1 MRIVLLCGPPC
12 SGKTTLAHH
21 LAQPAD
27 VVLDYDDM
35 ARALG
40 SPVWWQHPEP
50 YRTMAEQ
57 HMQTAVAHALA
68 TPRDGTA
75 WVIRTAPR
83 PAQRARLAQQWHA
96 QAYLLNPGE
105 TECKRPAVEAQR
117 PSGTRRAIGVW
128 YHRYSPW
135 PNDLNPATLDPE
147 WVSVEQHRLV
157 VDPRAV

>member
-1 MRIVLLCGPPC
+1 MRIVLLCGAPC

-21 LAQPAD
+21 LAQPEDA
-27 VVLDYDDM
+27 VLDYDDV

-57 HMQTAVAHALA
+57 HMQTAVAEALTA
-68 TPRDGTA
+68 LGDGTA

-83 PAQRARLAQQWHA
+83 PDQRARLAQRWGA
-96 QAYLLNPGE
+96 QVYLLNPGE
-105 TECKRPAVEAQR
+105 PECKRRAVEAQR

-128 YHRYSPW
+128 YHRYGHW
-135 PNDLNPATLDPE
+135 AGDRDPAELDPTY
-147 WVSVEQHRLV
+147 VSGGRTGLA
-157 VDPRAV
+157 VDPRSV